1 MKMPAEL
8 FLLGAIILQV
18 AAAAMA
24 YRLIRITGRLSA
36 WILISIAL
44 ALMALRRII
53 PFARMI
59 IGGSSAGVDPLNE
72 FIGFALSAFMLA
84 GIAMIGPIFER
95 IFRSEEA
102 LKESERR
109 FRSYFELPLVG
120 VAIAS
125 KDRRWVTVNDRLCE
139 ILGLSRQELAST
151 TIDAVTF
158 PDDAAAE
165 GALDRSLADRLADGY
180 SLDKRFLRKG
190 GEPIWASQAV
200 RGVRDRD
207 GSIGYLVVI
216 VQDISERK
224 KAEEGL
230 RSSLGEKEALLR
242 ELYHRT
248 KNNMQMICSL
258 LHLESAQCDDPKLT
272 EEFQAI
278 EDRIA
283 SMSLVHEM
291 LYVSRDLSSIDLSE
305 YARDLSRLLIR
316 SYEATSRGN
325 VEVEVDLERLSVP
338 LDRAIP
344 LGLILNELITNSL
357 KHAFPGD
364 RKGHIRIGL
373 VSKGGSELRLSVA
386 DDGVGVSPG
395 FDFQNAK
402 SMGLKT
408 VLALVG
414 QLGGEARFSADRGVE
429 CSITFGNTDIKPRA

>member
-1 MKMPAEL
+1 MWAEL
-8 FLLGAIILQV
+8 FLLGAIILQ
-18 AAAAMA
+18 ATAAAMA
-24 YRLIRITGRLSA
+24 FRLIRITGRSSA

-44 ALMALRRII
+44 VLMAVRRII

-59 IGGSSAGVDPLNE
+59 IGGTSAGVDPLNE
-72 FIGFALSAFMLA
+72 FIGFALSAFMVA
-84 GIAMIGPIFER
+84 GIAMIGPIFKR
-95 IFRSEEA
+95 IFRSEEE

-125 KDRRWVTVNDRLCE
+125 KDRRWITVNDRLCE
-139 ILGLSRQELAST
+139 IIGLSREELAST

-158 PDDAAAE
+158 PDDAEAE
-165 GALDRSLADRLADGY
+165 RALDRSVADRLADGY
-180 SLDKRFLRKG
+180 SLDKRFIRKG
-190 GEPIWASQAV
+190 GEPIWVSQAV
-200 RGVRDRD
+200 RGVGNQD
-207 GSIGYLVVI
+207 GSLGYLVVI

-230 RSSLGEKEALLR
+230 RVSLGEKEALLR

-258 LHLESAQCDDPKLT
+258 LHLESSQCNDPRLT
-272 EEFQAI
+272 EEFQVI

-305 YARDLSRLLIR
+305 YIRDLSRLLIR
-316 SYEATSRGN
+316 SYEASSRGN
-325 VEVEVDLERLSVP
+325 VGVEVDLERLSVP
-338 LDRAIP
+338 IDTAIP

-357 KHAFPGD
+357 KHAFPGN
-364 RKGHIRIGL
+364 RKGRIRIG
-373 VSKGGSELRLSVA
+373 VAREEGSGVRLSVA
-386 DDGVGVSPG
+386 DDGIGVPPE

-408 VLALVG
+408 VLALVQ
-414 QLGGEARFSADRGVE
+414 QLGGSARFSADPGVACSISFKNAGVE
-429 CSITFGNTDIKPRA
+429 PRV